1 MLKIKVIE
9 RNPQL
14 LLWVVLTFVMLIAA
28 FLIIDSYT
36 KQLELI
42 RDRELARL
50 EGITG
55 TLASVIDAEAHR
67 TLMMQHKEM
76 YALCSNDQDSTYYT
90 IHETLRQARKAHGLD
105 AMVRTMVYEPRIDKF
120 CILVTDSTIP
130 NWKHPYRDYPSEL
143 LVNYE
148 KGGRLDFYTDSKGT
162 WLSAFHPIK
171 TEDGTT
177 VGIVLAEERFDHFIR
192 ESQQLALRNITI
204 SVSVTLIIVFILF
217 LVLRNLLKTME
228 RLRREK
234 EDLENLRKELLANVS
249 HDLRTPLASIQ
260 GYLETALNI
269 SDLDESK
276 RNEYLSTALLSTEKL
291 KGLIDELFD
300 LSRLESR
307 DRKPVLEPFSIA
319 ELASDV
325 VAGLRIT
332 AENKGVTLEES
343 IPTDLPAIEA
353 DIALMNRVLQNV
365 VANAVKYTDS
375 GGKVLVKL
383 SLDESMIKVE
393 VIDNGIGIS
402 ADDLKTVFE
411 RFRTGQRSGRKGT
424 GLGLAIVKSILDA
437 HDARYSFTSQ
447 QGKGSHFTFWLKL
460 A

>member
-1 MLKIKVIE
+1 MFRLKLVE
-9 RNPQL
+9 RNPQV
-14 LLWVVLTFVMLIAA
+14 LLWVVLAFVLLIAT
-28 FLIIDSYT
+28 FLVTDSYN

-67 TLMMQHKEM
+67 KLMIQHKEM
-76 YALCSNDQDSTYYT
+76 YALCSNDEDSTYYT
-90 IHETLRQARKAHGLD
+90 IHETLRDARQAHSLD

-143 LVNYE
+143 LANYE

-171 TEDGTT
+171 TADGTT

-192 ESQQLALRNITI
+192 DSQKLALRNITI
-204 SVSVTLIIVFILF
+204 SVSITLVIVFILF
-217 LVLRNLLKTME
+217 LVLRNILKTME

-269 SDLDESK
+269 PDLSETK
-276 RNEYLSTALLSTEKL
+276 RTEYLGTALMSTEKL

-332 AENKGVTLEES
+332 AENKGVALEES
-343 IPTDLPAIEA
+343 IPTDLPAVEA
-353 DIALMNRVLQNV
+353 DIALVNRVLQNV
-365 VANAVKYTDS
+365 IANAVKYTDS

-383 SLDESMIKVE
+383 SSDAQDVKIE

-402 ADDLKTVFE
+402 PEDLKTVFE

-437 HDARYSFTSQ
+437 HSANYTFTSQ
-447 QGKGSHFTFWLKL
+447 PGKGSHFTFWLKL

>member
-1 MLKIKVIE
+1 MFRLKIVE

-14 LLWVVLTFVMLIAA
+14 LLWVVLSFVLLIAG
-28 FLIIDSYT
+28 FLVIDSYN
-36 KQLELI
+36 KQLKLI

-67 TLMMQHKEM
+67 KLMMQHKEM
-76 YALCSNDQDSTYYT
+76 YALCANDEDSTYYR
-90 IHETLRQARKAHGLD
+90 IHETLKNARQAHELD

-120 CILVTDSTIP
+120 CILVTDSTAP
-130 NWKHPYRDYPSEL
+130 NWKHPYRDYPAEMLS
-143 LVNYE
+143 NYNS
-148 KGGRLDFYTDSKGT
+148 GGRLDFYTDSKGT

-171 TEDGTT
+171 TDDGTT

-192 ESQQLALRNITI
+192 ESQKLAFRNIAI
-204 SVSVTLIIVFILF
+204 STAVTLIIVFILF
-217 LVLRNLLKTME
+217 LVLRNLLTTMQ
-228 RLRREK
+228 RLQSDK

-260 GYLETALNI
+260 GYLETALSI
-269 SDLDESK
+269 PHLDESK
-276 RNEYLSTALLSTEKL
+276 RTEYLGTALMSTEKL

-307 DRKPVLEPFSIA
+307 DRKPVIEPFSIA

-332 AENKGVTLEES
+332 AENKGITIEES
-343 IPTDLPAIEA
+343 IPTDLPAVEA
-353 DIALMNRVLQNV
+353 DIALINRVLQNV
-365 VANAVKYTDS
+365 LSNAVKYTET

-383 SLDESMIKVE
+383 SRENNAVKVE
-393 VIDNGIGIS
+393 IIDNGIGIS

-411 RFRTGQRSGRKGT
+411 RFRTGQRDGRKGT
-424 GLGLAIVKSILDA
+424 GLGLAIVKTILDA
-437 HDARYSFTSQ
+437 HEADYSFTSQ
-447 QGKGSHFTFWLKL
+447 PGKGSHFTFWLKL
-460 A
+460 G